1 MARTTVKA
9 TYSLAPEVVARLERL
24 AAGWKVSKS
33 EALSR
38 AIRSAEEQSSG
49 VSSFDALDALQTGY
63 AMTPAAAAGW
73 MDEVRAQRQELRQE
87 LRQDPCS
94 PLQPEPEAGR

>member
-49 VSSFDALDALQTGY
+49 VSSFDALDALQTGGMC
-63 AMTPAAAAGW
+63 ACNWKPG
-73 MDEVRAQRQELRQE
+73 
-87 LRQDPCS
+87 
-94 PLQPEPEAGR
+94 QPTLDGK

>member
-24 AAGWKVSKS
+24 AACWKVSKS

-38 AIRSAEEQSSG
+38 AIRAADEG
-49 VSSFDALDALQTGY
+49 TPGGLALDALDALQAGY
-63 AMTPAAAAGW
+63 ALTAGAASAW
-73 MDEVRAQRQELRQE
+73 MDEVRANRQELRQE
-87 LRQDPCS
+87 PCS
-94 PLQPEPEAGR
+94 PLQPEPGAGR

>member
-24 AAGWKVSKS
+24 AATWKVSKS

-38 AIRSAEEQSSG
+38 AICSAEEQPSG
-49 VSSFDALDALQTGY
+49 VLPFDALDALQAGY
-63 AMTPAAAAGW
+63 ALTPGAAADW
-73 MDEVRAQRQELRQE
+73 MDRVRAQRHDLRPQLRQE
-87 LRQDPCS
+87 PGADR
-94 PLQPEPEAGR
+94 